1 MGLRNGKS
9 NNVKQFA
16 HFFQQ
21 PREDVEMIHKRSKVQ
36 KKKERAYPW
45 IEIISLRGNFPLFA
59 TSKDIIAAY
68 SLMS

>member
-21 PREDVEMIHKRSKVQ
+21 PREEVEMIHKRS
-36 KKKERAYPW
+36 EEPW
-45 IEIISLRGNFPLFA
+45 IEIISLGGNFPLFA
-59 TSKDIIAAY
+59 TSKDIIAAH